1 MALQNGARFLGDS
14 IGSILSQD
22 YEPIELIVIESASSD
37 GSFERAR
44 ELAPRADIS
53 SYPATEPGP
62 ARNLGLERAS
72 GELIA
77 FCDADDVWVPGRI
90 TAMVEALRSSPEA
103 GLVFGQLETFKCPQL
118 SEDERA
124 RLPAPGGPMAASISG
139 TVMGRREIFD
149 EAGPF
154 ADAGLAEFGEWLVR
168 ARHTSWTEIRIE
180 NLVLRR
186 RLHTASFTFTNPQRH
201 SEYLQAAE
209 GAIRRRRASA
219 ADECG

>member
-1 MALQNGARFLGDS
+1 MAELSTRPLVSAVMALQNGARFLDDS

-44 ELAPRADIS
+44 ELAPRAGIS

-90 TAMVEALRSSPEA
+90 TAMVDALRSSPEA
-103 GLVFGQLETFKCPQL
+103 GLVFGQLETFQCPQL
-118 SEDERA
+118 SGDERA
-124 RLPAPGGPMAASISG
+124 RLWSFLATRTGYGDLDG
-139 TVMGRREIFD
+139 
-149 EAGPF
+149 F
-154 ADAGLAEFGEWLVR
+154 A
-168 ARHTSWTEIRIE
+168 
-180 NLVLRR
+180 RR
-186 RLHTASFTFTNPQRH
+186 RPTETAVVVLEPR
-201 SEYLQAAE
+201 
-209 GAIRRRRASA
+209 
-219 ADECG
+219 